1 MQIKRILEQP
11 QNILLQTLV
20 GEAVHVPVCIDGHPD
35 SKKPKWKVKSWR
47 EDFTFRRT
55 AVSHL
60 DILPK
65 ETAAKKVIRFVIC
78 MHTGDVGCKFLTSVQ
93 TNHSF

>member
-20 GEAVHVPVCIDGHPD
+20 GEAVHVPARIDGPPD
-35 SKKPKWKVKSWR
+35 PKKPKNELKSWR
-47 EDFTFRRT
+47 EFFTFRHT

-78 MHTGDVGCKFLTSVQ
+78 MHTGDMYTRADTSYWL
-93 TNHSF
+93 

>member
-1 MQIKRILEQP
+1 MGLSHADQKNFRATSKYP
-11 QNILLQTLV
+11 ASNA

-35 SKKPKWKVKSWR
+35 SKKPKWEMKSWR

-55 AVSHL
+55 TVSHL

-65 ETAAKKVIRFVIC
+65 ETAAKKVIRLVIC
-78 MHTGDVGCKFLTSVQ
+78 MHTGDV
-93 TNHSF
+93 

>member
-20 GEAVHVPVCIDGHPD
+20 GAVHVPVCIDGHPD
-35 SKKPKWKVKSWR
+35 SKKPKWKVESRR
-47 EDFTFRRT
+47 EDFPFRRT

-60 DILPK
+60 DILPQ
-65 ETAAKKVIRFVIC
+65 ETAAKKVIRLVIC
-78 MHTGDVGCKFLTSVQ
+78 MHAGDV
-93 TNHSF
+93 

>member
-20 GEAVHVPVCIDGHPD
+20 EAVHVPVCIDGHPD
-35 SKKPKWKVKSWR
+35 SKEPKWKVKSWR
-47 EDFTFRRT
+47 EDFTLCRT

-65 ETAAKKVIRFVIC
+65 ETAAKKVIRLVIC
-78 MHTGDVGCKFLTSVQ
+78 MHTGDVRCNFLTSVQ
-93 TNHSF
+93 RNHSF